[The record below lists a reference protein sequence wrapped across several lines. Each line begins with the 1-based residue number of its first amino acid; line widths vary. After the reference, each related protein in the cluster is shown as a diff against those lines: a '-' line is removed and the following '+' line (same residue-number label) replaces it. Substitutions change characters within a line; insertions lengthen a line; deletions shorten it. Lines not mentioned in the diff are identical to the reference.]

1 MLLLLL
7 SLCLFC
13 PSVRSVYG
21 ASFYAVVICVSSVL
35 LIYLFLQLEEPLKTK
50 ENLPLRIALYAV
62 FLLPL
67 CFVLLVFSILRG
79 NTAAFACLVY
89 GAALAL
95 HFLLMKILIA
105 LNDRDVLIG
114 CWVPFL
120 ASAIFFCFV

>member
-1 MLLLLL
+1 ML
-7 SLCLFC
+7 SGY
-13 PSVRSVYG
+13 V
-21 ASFYAVVICVSSVL
+21 ASFSAVVICVSSVL

-62 FLLPL
+62 FVLPL